1 MVAKAKAEMHHERV
15 EKLRAHQAR
24 MAERAARLGITEQS
38 N

>member
-1 MVAKAKAEMHHERV
+1 MVAKAKAQMHHDRV

-24 MAERAARLGITEQS
+24 MAERAARLGIAEQQ